1 VSSNFAAVVDTVVL
15 MYFLLTE
22 QEELLFALLGEPI
35 GLPLSVYDPS
45 EGEVGAASARRRDL
59 LSEMRQVVHHYEVAQ
74 RTDKSA
80 RETLLRVKR
89 VQALIDSGR
98 IAIIELTDAELRLA
112 ARLQDP
118 QTTLELG
125 LKAPLGPGEAACVAI
140 AQGRGLVIATDDT
153 DALRALENLQ
163 GNRDFP
169 FERIRKLL
177 IRAAISGL
185 ITRGDANFIH
195 AQMREH
201 GFWDKGQP
209 FP

>member
-1 VSSNFAAVVDTVVL
+1 

-35 GLPLSVYDPS
+35 GLPLTVYDPIEEEAGS
-45 EGEVGAASARRRDL
+45 VSGRRPDL
-59 LSEMRQVVHHYEVAQ
+59 LSEMRQIVHHYDVAQ
-74 RTDKSA
+74 RTDKAA
-80 RETLLRVKR
+80 RENLLRVKR
-89 VQALIDSGR
+89 VQALVDSRR
-98 IAIIELTDAELRLA
+98 IAIIKLTDAELRLA

-118 QTTLELG
+118 QTTPEFG

-140 AQGRGLVIATDDT
+140 AQERGLVIATDDT

-163 GNRDFP
+163 GRPDFP

-177 IRAAISGL
+177 IWAATSGL

-195 AQMREH
+195 SQMRKH
-201 GFWDKGQP
+201 GFWDKGEP